1 MNSVTI
7 KEMLHIVA
15 IAAVVFLCAKPIALR
30 FSSAAD
36 FSRRRALWFVLTISA
51 FLSPNFWLWCVLA
64 VPLLIWGGRRDS
76 NPVAFYLLML
86 FVIPQITIEIPVILV
101 NRLFDL
107 DIYRLLSFCV
117 LIPTA
122 WRLWQSRRG
131 KAGVHLGLMDWLV
144 LGFGVLQLVLFIP
157 YESPTNTLRRAFL
170 FFIDSYVLYYVAS
183 RACTT
188 RQQIREAM
196 ACFCLAAAIMAPIAV
211 FEAARHWL
219 LYTDLASQWHGGA
232 STFYYTRLGSVRAQ
246 ASAGDPLALGY
257 VLAVGFGF
265 WLYLKSQIHAV
276 PLRTVTTLL
285 LCLGLLAPFSRGPW
299 LGAVVIYFVYA
310 ALNPRAISG
319 MFKALVIFAIVAA
332 GIALSPLGSKI
343 ASLLPFMGGQVGYDS
358 FLYREALLQRSW
370 ELFQQHPWLGNPFV
384 LLQMEDLR
392 QGEGI
397 IDLVNAYVEVG
408 LFYGLVGL
416 LLFGGFILQ
425 ALFKTYRFARRMVQ
439 PDPDLALLGGSLAA
453 CIFGTMVMMA
463 TCSLIYGY
471 QKMFYVL
478 GGLAVA
484 YSQLAPAPARARAA
498 ARAAPAA
505 LRTEPSFRHI
515 RRHAEPR

>member
-1 MNSVTI
+1 MNTVTLN
-7 KEMLHIVA
+7 EMLRIVV
-15 IAAVVFLCAKPIALR
+15 IAAPVWFLARPIALR
-30 FSSAAD
+30 FSSAQD
-36 FSRRRALWFVLTISA
+36 FARRRLVWFALVVSA

-64 VPLLIWGGRRDS
+64 VPLLFWAGRKDS
-76 NPVAFYLLML
+76 NPLGFYLLML
-86 FVIPQITIEIPVILV
+86 FVIPQIEIDIPIILV

-107 DIYRLLSFCV
+107 DIYRLLSICV
-117 LIPTA
+117 LIPAA

-131 KAGVHLGLMDWLV
+131 KAGAHLGLMDWLV
-144 LGFGVLQLVLFIP
+144 IGFGVLQLVLFIP

-170 FFIDSYVLYYVAS
+170 FFVDTYVLYYVAS
-183 RACTT
+183 RACTSR
-188 RQQIREAM
+188 RQIQEAM

-219 LYTDLASQWHGGA
+219 LYTDLAYQWHGGA

-265 WLYLKSQIHAV
+265 WLYLKSHIHAV
-276 PLRTVTTLL
+276 SLRTVTTLL

-319 MFKALVIFAIVAA
+319 MFKALVIFFIATAV
-332 GIALSPLGSKI
+332 IALSPLGSKI
-343 ASLLPFMGGQVGYDS
+343 ASVLPFMGGQVGYDS

-370 ELFQQHPWLGNPFV
+370 ELFQQHPWFGDPFA
-384 LLQMEDLR
+384 LTQMEDLR

-408 LFYGLVGL
+408 LFNGLIGL
-416 LLFGGFILQ
+416 LLFVGFILQ
-425 ALFKTYRFARRMVQ
+425 ALIKAYRFARRMART
-439 PDPDLALLGGSLAA
+439 DPDLALLGGSLVA
-453 CIFGTMVMMA
+453 CIVGTMIMLA

-478 GGLAVA
+478 GGLAFA
-484 YSQLAPAPARARAA
+484 YTRLVPAPVRVPARASP
-498 ARAAPAA
+498 AP
-505 LRTEPSFRHI
+505 LRSDTAFRHI
-515 RRHAEPR
+515 RRYPEPR